1 MYHIQIS
8 IYVKADSIHGAKA
21 VARVFKNV
29 LENNTSFSESI
40 DEVVIDAVGIEQSNQ
55 EPTES

>member
-40 DEVVIDAVGIEQSNQ
+40 DEVVIDAVGVEQSNQ
-55 EPTES
+55 EPAES